1 MAGILPELAN
11 ECEAKRDR
19 LIKDI
24 TNLDR
29 SSVIP
34 DHYDKATSLLQLVD
48 QAKNEHDRA
57 SFLRR
62 MITTEEQFSAD
73 MNKWRTQN
81 IN

>member
-19 LIKDI
+19 LMKDI
-24 TNLDR
+24 QNVDR

-34 DHYDKATSLLQLVD
+34 DHYDKAKSLLKLVD
-48 QAKNEHDRA
+48 EAKNEHDRA

-73 MNKWRTQN
+73 INK
-81 IN
+81 

>member
-1 MAGILPELAN
+1 MAGILPDLAN

-24 TNLDR
+24 TNVDR

-34 DHYDKATSLLQLVD
+34 DHYNKSKSILELLD
-48 QAKNEHDRA
+48 EAKNEHDRA
-57 SFLRR
+57 SFIRR
-62 MITTEEQFSAD
+62 MMTTEEQFSSD
-73 MNKWRTQN
+73 TNKWRTQN

>member
-1 MAGILPELAN
+1 MAGILPELAS

-24 TNLDR
+24 INVDR

-34 DHYDKATSLLQLVD
+34 DHYNKAKSILELVD

-62 MITTEEQFSAD
+62 MITTEEQFS
-73 MNKWRTQN
+73 MGLNKWRIN